1 MLKSLVVS
9 LVVILLSVF
18 STHDAY
24 GKEKGKAFI
33 RFVCFEKSAIDSLVE
48 ADKVSRYKA
57 LLTFKILAQ
66 LNACIVDT
74 TGRIVTIERKIEE
87 YMDSEDKKTVVIIIK
102 NNQGK
107 EFYTII
113 QEPDRVSNK
122 DLLV

>member
-18 STHDAY
+18 SMHDTY

-33 RFVCFEKSAIDSLVE
+33 RFVCFEKSAIDRLVE

-57 LLTFKILAQ
+57 LLTFRTLAQ
-66 LNACIVDT
+66 FNACVVDT
-74 TGRIVTIERKIEE
+74 TGHVVKIERRIEE
-87 YMDSEDKKTVVIIIK
+87 YMDSENKKTFVIVIK
-102 NNQGK
+102 NSQGQ

-113 QEPDRVSNK
+113 QEPDRVSTK
-122 DLLV
+122 ELSV